1 MVNLRKILI
10 TTDLSEYSLAAVDL
24 AVSLRLLYDATL
36 YILYVQEDLPPIG
49 LALHTLYVDG
59 DVYRK
64 RSEQEARIALEEFVD
79 RHFGPH
85 GRPVPVV
92 RSGEAP
98 AEIIRFAE
106 EEGVDLVV
114 MATHGRAG
122 IGHVL
127 MGSIAEKVVRASRAP
142 VLTVKP
148 APVKQALLR
157 EEDVERELHL
167 R

>member
-10 TTDLSEYSLAAVDL
+10 TTDMSEHSLAAVDL

-36 YILYVQEDLPPIG
+36 YILYVQEDLAPIG

-64 RSEQEARIALEEFVD
+64 RSEAEAKVALDEFVD
-79 RHFGPH
+79 RHFSPH

-92 RSGEAP
+92 RTGDP
-98 AEIIRFAE
+98 TTEINLFAE
-106 EEGVDLVV
+106 GEGVDLVV

-122 IGHVL
+122 VGHAL
-127 MGSIAEKVVRASRAP
+127 MGSIAEKVVRTSRVP

-148 APVKQALLR
+148 APMQPELIR
-157 EEDVERELHL
+157 EEDIERELHL